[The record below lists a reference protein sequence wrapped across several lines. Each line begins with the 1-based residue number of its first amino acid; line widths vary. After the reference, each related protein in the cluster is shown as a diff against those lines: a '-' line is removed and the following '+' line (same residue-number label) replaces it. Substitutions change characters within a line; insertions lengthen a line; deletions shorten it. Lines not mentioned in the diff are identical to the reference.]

1 MVTNSLGSFN
11 QLQDVYPKID
21 LKNKKLISHLLKN
34 SRQSFSGMGK
44 NIALSKES
52 VLYRFNQLKQK
63 NILLKTYAQVDYVAF
78 GYDMFHIL
86 LLLDEKDKIMKQS
99 LFSSIKNHPQVI
111 QLIEYSGNWDI
122 EIIVIAKNLPDFDLL
137 CEELLESHETI
148 ILKKEREAV
157 IASIINNS
165 FPEFKVIKKKGSLK
179 KSSSIVKKYDSID
192 KKILA
197 LLNGDAR
204 TSTYSIAPHVGLSAD
219 AVGIRIKKMVASSII
234 LNYTSHLN
242 FSAFGY
248 QGYVFT
254 FRTGSLSK
262 EEERQIFYYCQ
273 NKSEVLSVKR
283 LLGTWDIKMLV
294 VVQNPTQLH
303 KLILSFKKDLNVVIK
318 SYQTWILFKEHYF
331 NSFPKILLKE

>member
-165 FPEFKVIKKKGSLK
+165 FPEFKVI
-179 KSSSIVKKYDSID
+179 
-192 KKILA
+192 
-197 LLNGDAR
+197 
-204 TSTYSIAPHVGLSAD
+204 
-219 AVGIRIKKMVASSII
+219 
-234 LNYTSHLN
+234 
-242 FSAFGY
+242 
-248 QGYVFT
+248 
-254 FRTGSLSK
+254 
-262 EEERQIFYYCQ
+262 
-273 NKSEVLSVKR
+273 
-283 LLGTWDIKMLV
+283 
-294 VVQNPTQLH
+294 
-303 KLILSFKKDLNVVIK
+303 
-318 SYQTWILFKEHYF
+318 
-331 NSFPKILLKE
+331 